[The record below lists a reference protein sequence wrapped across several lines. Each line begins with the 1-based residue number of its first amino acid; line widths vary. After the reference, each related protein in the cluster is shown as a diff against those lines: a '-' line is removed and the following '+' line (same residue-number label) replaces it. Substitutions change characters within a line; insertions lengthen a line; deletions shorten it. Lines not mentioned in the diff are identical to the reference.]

1 MKQKEQQ
8 ATLEPIKEVSAE
20 ELAAEKEQGEAQ
32 MREEIPAGEPPVN
45 DEAFKPESEKALAVI
60 PETATAR
67 VTAETTAVSIR
78 YLAAQERGI
87 EIFEDQV
94 TLFNIARRAAL
105 KATKATDWSLY
116 KRKDGNITGF
126 LDANGC
132 FRIHGLLGI
141 KMDKAPERER
151 IDESGGYSYLF
162 SGNVY
167 CQFTDTIMWFEG
179 GRSSTEKVF
188 VEQKKIGLQL
198 RMDVKKAAYKNFVG
212 RATRQLA
219 GMEAVPI
226 SELQEVGLDLGRM
239 ALARQYTG
247 DERDAWAKGDYA
259 GVIAGKFAWSG
270 GSQGKG
276 QSTSPPRK
284 SSGGEN
290 LITEKQHKRFWAI
303 AKKHEWSDA
312 DVTALLDRFTI
323 KESQDIPMNIY
334 NAIVDH
340 LEKRSMPEPTRRSE

>member
-1 MKQKEQQ
+1 MKQKEEQ
-8 ATLEPIKEVSAE
+8 ATLEPIQEVSGE
-20 ELAAEKEQGEAQ
+20 ELAAEKEQAEEQ
-32 MREEIPAGEPPVN
+32 MKEE
-45 DEAFKPESEKALAVI
+45 KSLAVI
-60 PETATAR
+60 DETQSAR

-94 TLFNIARRAAL
+94 TLFNIARKAAL

-188 VEQKKIGLQL
+188 VEQKKQGLQL
-198 RMDVKKAAYKNFVG
+198 RMDVKKAAYKNFIG

-219 GMEAVPI
+219 GMEAVPL
-226 SELQEVGLDLGRM
+226 SELREVGLDPGRM
-239 ALARQYTG
+239 ALARQYTKE
-247 DERDAWAKGDYA
+247 EREAWAKGDYD
-259 GVIAGKFAWSG
+259 GVVAGKFAWSYTPG
-270 GSQGKG
+270 GRSQ
-276 QSTSPPRK
+276 SESPPQQP
-284 SSGGEN
+284 GDGAN

-303 AKKHEWSDA
+303 AKKHNWSDA
-312 DVTALLDRFTI
+312 DVTALLGRWTI
-323 KESQDIPMNIY
+323 KESQDIPMNVY
-334 NAIVDH
+334 NAIVEH
-340 LEKRSMPEPTRRSE
+340 LEKRTMPEPGRRSE